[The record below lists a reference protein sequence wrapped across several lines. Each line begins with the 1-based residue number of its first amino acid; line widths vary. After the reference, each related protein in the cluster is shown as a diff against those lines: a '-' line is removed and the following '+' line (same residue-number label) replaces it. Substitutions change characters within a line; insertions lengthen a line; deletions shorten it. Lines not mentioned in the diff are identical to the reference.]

1 MFKRFKTILL
11 LISLLSVVSV
21 GGAYATWRYA
31 NRDMTEKSAQMAI
44 GMGDR
49 WAPEVILP
57 DGEDSEEQG
66 TSHLQF
72 VDEIVNNSKAG
83 LNGKESVLTGAITN
97 SGKNP
102 YSSQGIFF
110 DDLDHVTGGNL
121 KFINENNVANLDFL
135 IQTITHKQSYYV
147 YTYQDVTTT
156 DTARIVAYRTY
167 VEKINGK
174 YVAVASVKGY
184 ADVSAFYTGSN
195 NSGTKFYGIVVNT
208 WKQGEIPTY

>member
-1 MFKRFKTILL
+1 MVNRFKIFLVASF
-11 LISLLSVVSV
+11 LIGTSVI
-21 GGAYATWRYA
+21 GGVYATWRYA

-44 GMGDR
+44 GMGDQ

-57 DGEDSEEQG
+57 GDEGSEEQG
-66 TSHLQF
+66 ASHLQF

-83 LNGKESVLTGAITN
+83 LNGKESVLTEAITN

-110 DDLDHVTGGNL
+110 DDLNHVTGGNL

-167 VEKINGK
+167 VEKTNGK

-195 NSGTKFYGIVVNT
+195 NSGTKFYGIVVDT

>member
-1 MFKRFKTILL
+1 MVNRFKIFLVASF
-11 LISLLSVVSV
+11 LIGTSVI
-21 GGAYATWRYA
+21 GGVYATWRYA

-44 GMGDR
+44 GMGDQ

-57 DGEDSEEQG
+57 GDEGSEEQG
-66 TSHLQF
+66 ASHLQF

-83 LNGKESVLTGAITN
+83 LNGKESVLTEAITN

-110 DDLDHVTGGNL
+110 DDLNHVTGGNL

-167 VEKINGK
+167 VEKTNGK

>member
-1 MFKRFKTILL
+1 MVNRFKIFLVASF
-11 LISLLSVVSV
+11 LIGTSVI
-21 GGAYATWRYA
+21 GGVYATWRYA
-31 NRDMTEKSAQMAI
+31 NRDMTEKSVQMAI
-44 GMGDR
+44 GMGDQ

-57 DGEDSEEQG
+57 GDEGSEEQG
-66 TSHLQF
+66 ASHLQF

-184 ADVSAFYTGSN
+184 ADVSAFYT
-195 NSGTKFYGIVVNT
+195 
-208 WKQGEIPTY
+208 